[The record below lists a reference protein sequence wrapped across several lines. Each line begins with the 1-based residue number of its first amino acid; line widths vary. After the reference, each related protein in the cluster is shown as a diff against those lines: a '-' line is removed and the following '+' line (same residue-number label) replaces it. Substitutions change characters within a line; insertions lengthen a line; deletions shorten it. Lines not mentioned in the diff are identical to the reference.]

1 MAGDEL
7 PPYICRSL
15 ATMMLDYQDNESSLF
30 AREDFK

>member
-1 MAGDEL
+1 MAADEL

-15 ATMMLDYQDNESSLF
+15 ATMMLDYQDKSSLF